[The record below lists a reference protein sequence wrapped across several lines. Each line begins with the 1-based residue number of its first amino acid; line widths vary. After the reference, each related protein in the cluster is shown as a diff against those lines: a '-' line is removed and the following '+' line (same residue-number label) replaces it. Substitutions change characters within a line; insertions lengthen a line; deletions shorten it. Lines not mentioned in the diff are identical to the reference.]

1 MSFAGHRK
9 SLDLFARIQNSADSR
24 KLSRPIST
32 TATLESPASP
42 NDNSGDDCP
51 DEGRDTIDYCRHYL
65 RTGTCAYTQQGCR
78 SSHNVPQPDDFML
91 WRKLGFSNIPGW
103 VRLRSSQEQTHISP
117 LRRLTS
123 RGNPLPEPGKKFYC
137 SFYLQKGHCAYERQG
152 CKFSHQV
159 PDQDDLELWQ
169 AIGFTRIP
177 GWLRS
182 GVSERWD
189 RRSAGR
195 VDGNNDGWGER
206 QPPRG
211 PGSQQMD
218 ISPPP
223 MRRTSH
229 KVNGYEPSK
238 QDEFSKDTALDS
250 FRLGEQTGIA
260 KFSGVSSKQR
270 LQARFVASGLSGE
283 IRYIEEKKPPPFI
296 VGVYIY
302 DGGCKQHLGTGVPHS
317 SRSLAEETAAE
328 EALRN
333 PLLDV
338 AVLRK
343 ATFDGEFTFKGGVS
357 CLSLADEHDVDAS
370 NCSAKQNTLKGEYTV
385 LRAPS
390 DDRKDTCGINVRG
403 LASKVLKADKP
414 RSGEAQGSN
423 QPPEVIVST
432 EVTKPKTP
440 EVGDLPKAAGFNY
453 LAALYPSEECMLTTG
468 QRKTRTLS
476 PHDGKRTSNTPLSDL
491 TTSSRSS
498 QLRKKCSFCKKPE
511 SNFQSLIP
519 CTTCPRKYHNICGD
533 PRPDKA
539 AKGSFVC
546 GRCIEKQEARTGNK
560 GVVAPSITAHSEN
573 TRPNASATSFDV
585 STVQQS
591 PASPPQFVGIPRE
604 GSAANI
610 FNDAESTKLKTQD
623 TRTDPLA
630 TSNVLV
636 MHDHGL
642 FDGQMES
649 VELTKQPGPVHV
661 SSASVSKSSG
671 DYRPGSAHSTGHFN
685 EATIQH
691 ALRRDT
697 YDVQVRK
704 CPCSK
709 PSACSTDAQK
719 GLDELAD
726 SAQGQRPASIDA
738 VDMYGERQEENGLGQ
753 YLCDDDMGNVLDA
766 PRAPKAMRDPGPR
779 TRNDTDVGEFH
790 DQSMFDNDKENMPV
804 PASRHGGST
813 EFAASHLTYNASIFA
828 AAQKVARQYK
838 NVTCPWWQAGDTC
851 KRPEDECI
859 FSHRRTGIESPNGN
873 NKAKHWTC
881 PAWMSGEGC
890 PWNAEQ
896 CLYTHADTGYYVGLD
911 GKARKK
917 HLTCYWFYHRGWCN
931 RRREVCLFAHRWT
944 GLLAEEPA
952 SRPAK
957 IPSRRHECSDS
968 WTPASGTFSM
978 PQAATSTAHDNALHW
993 PTQVQS
999 LIRMDTLAPTE
1010 FSESNS
1016 QGPVQYT
1023 IPTTRETD
1031 GMNAQL
1037 WTPETQ
1043 HRPQA
1048 SVDPRARNKNQ
1059 TSAYPQRPV
1068 EDEHV
1073 ALSATNNLLIPV
1085 PNSTSEIP
1093 ISRPKES
1100 ELRPLTSSGVK
1111 KCTSC
1116 GKKVIGRDVC
1126 VSCQQPDRGLGDESP
1141 SITTTRPT
1149 NSNRAQIELPE
1160 LLPDIDIDIQ
1170 ETSGGIESKDV
1181 DQVPRTT
1188 SKVLKRSASGSGL
1201 FAPNKRTRPNVP
1213 TVQRKITTPNTVPTS
1228 IEEVIAAERAKKEH
1242 HSTVNSM
1249 PITSKRSSI
1258 SSGLASPDHALDHPV
1273 KSVSA
1278 SATRSPTFSN
1288 TTICTEEL
1296 AGKQVVD
1303 KTRAPPVEETELNSS
1318 EIQQSPPFEPHN
1330 GDDEDLVEDIEYS
1343 VTESMAE
1350 ESRSTGITANC
1361 LEGDSSDEESEIPLL
1376 QRYQHNRQIEGTT
1389 TGQEKLWSSSTIT
1402 SQGTT
1407 AGQPTKTPASKKLPN
1422 GRFDCPFTCGQTFSD
1437 SKGAT
1442 RHATDLHVNVINHQC
1457 QFCGKGYCRKDKYR
1471 AHIESCSVKHDTRS
1485 TQYHYTKTFVVEE
1498 RKSERSKEIPAA
1510 SQSRQPTRS
1519 RSSLHK
1525 GAGNDVV
1532 QSTFSQHLRP
1542 VMLTEIPREWRD
1554 KSKVDESIA
1563 STTTPS
1569 SNRRRITGVEAYT
1582 QDKITNRS
1590 AMATQM
1596 IDSGTDET
1604 NSDDSGILEN
1614 QSEQVCKFC
1623 LRSAKVGECLHG
1635 AYGRLEGRKCDDYI
1649 SERVARNVQHIPADN
1664 LEQLIKI
1671 EDAALQ
1677 SRRAWQVVGTSDRQE
1692 NAKEDVTIIPGTL
1705 TLFESGTGMSMD
1717 LQRLLMIHNHGPGRI
1732 VFKAQIHYGPCKQEW
1747 EITPNWGELEC
1758 RGMLGVYV
1766 RRKINS
1772 APVSHRKPGSLP
1784 TQYPEYLTISYMTL
1798 AGNGDVSRMKVWE
1811 MAEEQ
1816 REVPIETIR
1825 VPIEYTRKSSLPK
1838 SAAGG
1843 NMVNASMQDE
1853 LEYDDGDDRD
1863 ELTLSEVETPKA
1875 VKKVRL
1881 KPVVQVPPR
1890 KPAKKLQSQ
1899 EASKLTL
1906 KFPAKIQR
1914 MSDLSI
1920 QQRSQTQT
1928 TSVGRTKEPS
1938 TTKALET
1945 QETVTLNEK
1954 PSATARV
1961 RAVKKINLKVGPP
1974 PVESP
1979 MNKSA
1984 RSGTQHDLIAGK
1996 AVRAEELLPNKSG
2009 EAATFGRVVEAPMTK
2024 QKISAD
2030 SPANSE
2036 YEMQAENS
2044 FNPMTR
2050 PFHRGTTSG
2059 SANQR
2064 TKSSQKRP
2072 RDWAESESESMESEE
2087 DGLLGHK
2094 DVVRPAKPIS
2104 RHAGVT
2110 DNIVDQSKRSLHT
2123 ARSST
2128 SLRASGEPLTRP
2140 QPTHAKKPS
2149 KSKRKEPSAELHTAI
2164 ARLKARGVKFEDP
2177 DTDDDGADE
2186 DIDPPPPKPQSISS
2200 QTYPPREPLR
2210 SFLFTRDK
2218 HSLYYKPE
2226 NSLLPAPPEA
2236 SLPLPKITK
2245 GQGMKQPNLI
2255 RRRQMLRNLWLH
2267 GNAHKECDRQLPK
2280 QEVQAM
2286 VERKM
2291 ADSDDR
2297 FAPDVLQVKEEQ
2309 ITFREFCGLKR
2320 DAEYEPCLIGSGEGA
2335 RLAFREK
2342 EDGKLGIGRRKRVA
2356 DGDKWPVSER

>member
-9 SLDLFARIQNSADSR
+9 SLDLFARIQDTADSR

-32 TATLESPASP
+32 TAIQESPASP
-42 NDNSGDDCP
+42 NDNSDDDYP
-51 DEGRDTIDYCRHYL
+51 NEGRDTIDYCRHYL

-103 VRLRSSQEQTHISP
+103 VRLRSSQEQTHVSP
-117 LRRLTS
+117 LRRLTK

-177 GWLRS
+177 GWLRP

-189 RRSAGR
+189 QKSAGR

-223 MRRTSH
+223 MRRHSH
-229 KVNGYEPSK
+229 KVNGHKPSE
-238 QDEFSKDTALDS
+238 QDEFSRDTTLNSDG
-250 FRLGEQTGIA
+250 LGEQTGIA

-270 LQARFVASGLSGE
+270 LQAKFVASGLNGE
-283 IRYIEEKKPPPFI
+283 IRYTEENRPPPFI
-296 VGVYIY
+296 VGVYVY
-302 DGGCKQHLGTGVPHS
+302 DGGRKQHLGTGVSHS
-317 SRSLAEETAAE
+317 SRSLAEETAAN

-333 PLLDV
+333 PLLDA

-343 ATFDGEFTFKGGVS
+343 ATSDGELPFEGGVS
-357 CLSLADEHDVDAS
+357 CSYFAGEHDVDAS
-370 NCSAKQNTLKGEYTV
+370 NCSAKQNTLKGEHTV
-385 LRAPS
+385 LRVPL
-390 DDRKDTCGINVRG
+390 DDRKDTCGINFRG

-414 RSGEAQGSN
+414 RSGEVQGSN
-423 QPPEVIVST
+423 QPPEVIVSA
-432 EVTKPKTP
+432 EVTEPKTP
-440 EVGDLPKAAGFNY
+440 AVGDLPKAAGFNY

-468 QRKTRTLS
+468 RRSTRTLS
-476 PHDGKRTSNTPLSDL
+476 PHNCKRTSNTPLSDL

-498 QLRKKCSFCKKPE
+498 QLGKKCSFCKKPE

-519 CTTCPRKYHNICGD
+519 CTTCPRKYHNICGN

-560 GVVAPSITAHSEN
+560 GTAPSITTRSEN
-573 TRPNASATSFDV
+573 ARSNASAASFDV
-585 STVQQS
+585 STVQQL
-591 PASPPQFVGIPRE
+591 PASRPQFDGLPSE

-610 FNDAESTKLKTQD
+610 LNDAESTKLKTRE
-623 TRTDPLA
+623 TMTDPLA
-630 TSNVLV
+630 TSDILV
-636 MHDHGL
+636 MYDHGL
-642 FDGQMES
+642 FDNQMES
-649 VELTKQPGPVHV
+649 VELTKQPGPIHV
-661 SSASVSKSSG
+661 TSASVSKSSG
-671 DYRPGSAHSTGHFN
+671 DYRPDSAYSTGHFN

-691 ALRRDT
+691 VLRRDT
-697 YDVQVRK
+697 HDAQVPK
-704 CPCSK
+704 YPCSK
-709 PSACSTDAQK
+709 PSAASTDTQK
-719 GLDELAD
+719 GLHDLSD
-726 SAQGQRPASIDA
+726 SAQVQRPVSIDA
-738 VDMYGERQEENGLGQ
+738 LDTYGERQEENGLGQ
-753 YLCDDDMGNVLDA
+753 YLCDDDMENVLDA
-766 PRAPKAMRDPGPR
+766 PRAPKAMRDPGPQ
-779 TRNDTDVGEFH
+779 TRNNTNVGACP
-790 DQSMFDNDKENMPV
+790 DQSMFDNDKENVPV

-813 EFAASHLTYNASIFA
+813 ECAASHLTHNPSIFA

-859 FSHRRTGIESPNGN
+859 FSHRRTGIDSPNGN

-890 PWNAEQ
+890 QRNAEQ

-931 RRREVCLFAHRWT
+931 RRRELCLFAHRWT
-944 GLLAEEPA
+944 GLLAEEPV

-957 IPSRRHECSDS
+957 IPSRRHESSDS
-968 WTPASGTFSM
+968 WTAASGTFSM
-978 PQAATSTAHDNALHW
+978 LQAATSTAHDNGHDR
-993 PTQVQS
+993 PRQVQS
-999 LIRMDTLAPTE
+999 LARMDTLAPTE
-1010 FSESNS
+1010 LSESNS
-1016 QGPVQYT
+1016 QGLVQDT

-1031 GMNAQL
+1031 GMSAQL
-1037 WTPETQ
+1037 WTQETQ
-1043 HRPQA
+1043 RRPQA
-1048 SVDPRARNKNQ
+1048 SADPRARSKNQ

-1073 ALSATNNLLIPV
+1073 TLSATDNLLIPV
-1085 PNSTSEIP
+1085 SNRTSETP
-1093 ISRPKES
+1093 ISRPEES
-1100 ELRPLTSSGVK
+1100 ELRPSTSSGVK

-1126 VSCQQPDRGLGDESP
+1126 VSCQKPGRGLGDESP
-1141 SITTTRPT
+1141 SITMAQPT
-1149 NSNRAQIELPE
+1149 SSNGAQIELPE
-1160 LLPDIDIDIQ
+1160 LLPDIDVDIQ
-1170 ETSGGIESKDV
+1170 ETSGGIECKDV
-1181 DQVPRTT
+1181 DHVPRTT

-1201 FAPNKRTRPNVP
+1201 FAPNKRTRPNAP
-1213 TVQRKITTPNTVPTS
+1213 TVPRKTTTPNTVPPS

-1242 HSTVNSM
+1242 HSTVNGMS
-1249 PITSKRSSI
+1249 ITSKRSSI
-1258 SSGLASPDHALDHPV
+1258 SSDLASPHHVLDHPV

-1288 TTICTEEL
+1288 TTICNEGL

-1303 KTRAPPVEETELNSS
+1303 KTRAPLVEETELNSS
-1318 EIQQSPPFEPHN
+1318 KLQQPPPFEPHH

-1343 VTESMAE
+1343 VTESMVE
-1350 ESRSTGITANC
+1350 ESRSTGITANR
-1361 LEGDSSDEESEIPLL
+1361 LEGDSRDEESEIPLL
-1376 QRYQHNRQIEGTT
+1376 QRYQHNKQVEGTT

-1407 AGQPTKTPASKKLPN
+1407 AGQPARTPVSKKLPN
-1422 GRFDCPFTCGQTFSD
+1422 GRYDCPFNCGQTFSD

-1442 RHATDLHVNVINHQC
+1442 RHATDLHVNAINHQC
-1457 QFCGKGYCRKDKYR
+1457 EFCGKGYCRKDKYR
-1471 AHIESCSVKHDTRS
+1471 AHIESCSVKYDTRC
-1485 TQYHYTKTFVVEE
+1485 TQSHYTKTLAVEK
-1498 RKSERSKEIPAA
+1498 RKSEPLKEIPAA
-1510 SQSRQPTRS
+1510 SQSRQPTRNG
-1519 RSSLHK
+1519 SSLHK
-1525 GAGNDVV
+1525 GAGNDAV
-1532 QSTFSQHLRP
+1532 QSTSAQYLKP
-1542 VMLTEIPREWRD
+1542 VMLTETPREWGN
-1554 KSKVDESIA
+1554 KSNVNEGTA

-1569 SNRRRITGVEAYT
+1569 SNRHRITRAEAYT
-1582 QDKITNRS
+1582 QDKTTNRS

-1596 IDSGTDET
+1596 IDSDTDET
-1604 NSDDSGILEN
+1604 NSEDSAILEN
-1614 QSEQVCKFC
+1614 QSEQVCKYC
-1623 LRSAKVGECLHG
+1623 LRSAKAGECLHG

-1649 SERVARNVQHIPADN
+1649 SERVARNIQQIPADN
-1664 LEQLIKI
+1664 HDQLIKI

-1692 NAKEDVTIIPGTL
+1692 NAKEDVIIIPETL
-1705 TLFESGTGMSMD
+1705 TLFGPGSGMSMV
-1717 LQRLLMIHNHGPGRI
+1717 LERLLMIHNHGPGRI

-1758 RGMLGVYV
+1758 RRMLGVCV

-1772 APVSHRKPGSLP
+1772 ASVSHQVPGSLP
-1784 TQYPEYLTISYMTL
+1784 TQYPEYLTVSYVTL
-1798 AGNGDVSRMKVWE
+1798 AANGDVSRMKVWQ

-1825 VPIEYTRKSSLPK
+1825 VPIEYTRKSSLPE
-1838 SAAGG
+1838 SAEGG
-1843 NMVNASMQDE
+1843 NTVDESMQDE
-1853 LEYDDGDDRD
+1853 LDYDDGDDRD
-1863 ELTLSEVETPKA
+1863 ELTLSEVETPRV

-1890 KPAKKLQSQ
+1890 KPAKKLQPQ

-1906 KFPAKIQR
+1906 KFSTKTQR
-1914 MSDLSI
+1914 RSDLSI
-1920 QQRSQTQT
+1920 QRRSQTQT
-1928 TSVGRTKEPS
+1928 TPVSRTRELS
-1938 TTKALET
+1938 MTKARET

-1954 PSATARV
+1954 PIATPRAS
-1961 RAVKKINLKVGPP
+1961 AVKKINLKVGPP
-1974 PVESP
+1974 PVESLT
-1979 MNKSA
+1979 NKSA
-1984 RSGTQHDLIAGK
+1984 HSGTQHDLIVGK
-1996 AVRAEELLPNKSG
+1996 TVRTEELLPNNSG
-2009 EAATFGRVVEAPMTK
+2009 EAVTFGRVVEAPMTK
-2024 QKISAD
+2024 QMISAE
-2030 SPANSE
+2030 SPANSGFG
-2036 YEMQAENS
+2036 MQAENS
-2044 FNPMTR
+2044 FDPMTR

-2064 TKSSQKRP
+2064 TKSPQKRP
-2072 RDWAESESESMESEE
+2072 RDWAGAESESTESEE
-2087 DGLLGHK
+2087 DGSLGHK
-2094 DVVRPAKPIS
+2094 DVVRPTKPIS

-2110 DNIVDQSKRSLHT
+2110 DNIVDQSKRPLHT

-2128 SLRASGEPLTRP
+2128 SWRASGEPLTRP

-2149 KSKRKEPSAELHTAI
+2149 KPKRKEPSAELHTAI

-2177 DTDDDGADE
+2177 DTDDDEANE
-2186 DIDPPPPKPQSISS
+2186 ESDPPPPKPQSIPS
-2200 QTYPPREPLR
+2200 QTYPPREPLQ

-2226 NSLLPAPPEA
+2226 NSLLPAPPGA

-2245 GQGMKQPNLI
+2245 GQGMKQPNMI

-2267 GNAHKECDRQLPK
+2267 GNAHKECDRQRPK
-2280 QEVQAM
+2280 QEVEAM
-2286 VERKM
+2286 VERKIT
-2291 ADSDDR
+2291 DPDDR

-2309 ITFREFCGLKR
+2309 ITFREFCGLKK

-2342 EDGKLGIGRRKRVA
+2342 EDGKLGVGRRKRVA
-2356 DGDKWPVSER
+2356 DGEKWPVSER